1 MCEHTCYIMYM
12 LQVAAKLR
20 NVANIKGTTNT
31 MVAASI
37 ASAQQRLTYGLGST
51 KA

>member
-1 MCEHTCYIMYM
+1 MCEHTCYIMYIR
-12 LQVAAKLR
+12 QVAGKVR
-20 NVANIKGTTNT
+20 SVANIKGTTNT

-37 ASAQQRLTYGLGST
+37 VSAQQRLTHGLGST